1 MKYEDFRITITAKVK
16 EGHRVLLDSPA
27 GDFTGYFVNS
37 IDKSRFDSMLRK
49 KGLRVKSL
57 EDARSR
63 KGLKGIKQVKS
74 TDELEDI
81 GKELFKALFQGEIL
95 NAYNKSQGM
104 VHERKRGLRIRIRID
119 PGIEEYAELINLPWE
134 FLYDVT
140 RNLPIELQKK
150 RTVIRDSFTP
160 EPLTSLEVEPP
171 LRILAVVSDPRDYPP
186 LRLGREIKFLKSISE
201 QTPNIEVKFL
211 RKTKIKTLLNEMG
224 KPKYHVFHFM
234 GHGGYDGRKKRCVL
248 IFKGDNNKGFT
259 VDGKQ
264 LSASLADSF
273 RLVFLNACETA
284 RIPEENPF
292 EAIPTEFLQGG
303 IPAVLSMQFPITD
316 TAAIKFCEYFY
327 QNLAKGLPVD
337 QCVGKARQQIYFEGK
352 ISTEWGTPV
361 LFMRSKNGVIF
372 KIKQNNKKSQSS

>member
-1 MKYEDFRITITAKVK
+1 MKYEDFRITITTKAKQ
-16 EGHRVLLDSPA
+16 GHRVHIDSPA
-27 GDFTGYFVNS
+27 GDFTGYFINS
-37 IDKSRFDSMLRK
+37 IDKSGFDKMLRDN
-49 KGLRVKSL
+49 GLRVKSL
-57 EDARSR
+57 KDARSR
-63 KGLKGIKQVKS
+63 KGLRGIKQVKS
-74 TDELEDI
+74 TEKLEDI

-104 VHERKRGLRIRIRID
+104 VYERKRGLRIRIRID

-134 FLYDVT
+134 FLYDET
-140 RNLPIELQKK
+140 ENLPFELLKK

-160 EPLTSLEVEPP
+160 EPLTSLEVESP
-171 LRILAVVSDPRDYPP
+171 LRVLAVVSDPKNYPP
-186 LRLGREIKFLKSISE
+186 LKLGREIKFLKKISD
-201 QTPNIEVKFL
+201 QTPYIKVKFL
-211 RKTKIKTLLNEMG
+211 RKTTIEELLNEMG
-224 KPKYHVFHFM
+224 KSKYHVFHFM

-248 IFKGDNNKGFT
+248 IFKGDKNLGFT

-264 LSASLADSF
+264 LSTSLSDSF

-327 QNLAKGLPVD
+327 RCLTKGLPVD
-337 QCVGKARQQIYFEGK
+337 QCVGKGRQQISFKQG

-372 KIKQNNKKSQSS
+372 KLKQNNKKSQSS